1 MLLRTRLC
9 RVVIAACCLLVLAVG
24 ATWAA
29 ALGTEQPPMLRAS
42 TFLPRS
48 VLSGPNHRVDDLVR
62 NDGYMNIYIVHAPK
76 GDLRVESTALL
87 YTRVYELEAAA
98 AMDKVNTGA
107 VFAKSVATSG
117 VNAVKGAANLV
128 IHPIKSVSGAVSGVG
143 KAFSRANASMNDRRP
158 SDDAGG
164 GASLI
169 GYNQALRDFAKQ
181 YGVDPYSRNSI
192 LQTSLK
198 RLASAGAAGGLTG
211 TVAKVAIPGGV
222 GLAVSAASGSHAL
235 NEIDV
240 STPPEDLFARNRTRM
255 EAMGV
260 TTDVAYLFNENPH
273 FTPTSQTRLVLSL
286 EKMAQVRDRAAFI
299 NFCVLTDNDDV
310 ALFRERMA
318 TLYANLNATTDKVD
332 RFVAV
337 GKLLAARTAA
347 GGFLVAYPLDYLA
360 WTPTVANLA
369 RIMGAAATA
378 AKATS
383 KKLVVAGEVSPLAAA
398 TLGKAGWTVVSLR
411 EGLVQAKAPRK

>member
-1 MLLRTRLC
+1 MLQRTRLR
-9 RVVIAACCLLVLAVG
+9 RVVIAVCCLVGLAAGEVR
-24 ATWAA
+24 AA
-29 ALGTEQPPMLRAS
+29 ALETEHAPVFRAS
-42 TFLPRS
+42 SFLPRS
-48 VLSGPNHRVDDLVR
+48 VISGPNHRVDDMVR
-62 NDGYMNIYIVHAPK
+62 NDGYMNIYIVHSPK

-98 AMDKVNTGA
+98 AMDKVNTGG
-107 VFAKSVATSG
+107 VFAKSVAASG
-117 VNAVKGAANLV
+117 ANAVKGAVNLV
-128 IHPIKSVSGAVSGVG
+128 IHPIDSVSGAVSGVG

-158 SDDAGG
+158 PDEAGA
-164 GASLI
+164 GAGLI
-169 GYNQALRDFAKQ
+169 GYNQAKRDYAKQ
-181 YGVDPYSRNSI
+181 YGVDPYSRNAI

-198 RLASAGAAGGLTG
+198 RLASAGTAGGLTG

-273 FTPTSQTRLVLSL
+273 FTPTSQTRLVVSL
-286 EKMAQVRDRAAFI
+286 DKMSNVRDRGAFI

-318 TLYANLNATTDKVD
+318 TLYANLNATTDRLD
-332 RFVAV
+332 RFVPV
-337 GKLLAARTAA
+337 GKLIAARTAA

-360 WTPTVANLA
+360 WTPTVASLA
-369 RIMGAAATA
+369 RSLNAAATA
-378 AKATS
+378 EKSST
-383 KKLVVAGEVSPLAAA
+383 KKLVVAGEVSPLAQA
-398 TLGKAGWTVVSLR
+398 TLRKAGWTVVSLR
-411 EGLVQAKAPRK
+411 EGLAQSKSPHK

>member
-158 SDDAGG
+158 
-164 GASLI
+164 
-169 GYNQALRDFAKQ
+169 
-181 YGVDPYSRNSI
+181 
-192 LQTSLK
+192 
-198 RLASAGAAGGLTG
+198 
-211 TVAKVAIPGGV
+211 
-222 GLAVSAASGSHAL
+222 
-235 NEIDV
+235 
-240 STPPEDLFARNRTRM
+240 
-255 EAMGV
+255 
-260 TTDVAYLFNENPH
+260 
-273 FTPTSQTRLVLSL
+273 
-286 EKMAQVRDRAAFI
+286 
-299 NFCVLTDNDDV
+299 
-310 ALFRERMA
+310 
-318 TLYANLNATTDKVD
+318 
-332 RFVAV
+332 
-337 GKLLAARTAA
+337 
-347 GGFLVAYPLDYLA
+347 
-360 WTPTVANLA
+360 
-369 RIMGAAATA
+369 
-378 AKATS
+378 
-383 KKLVVAGEVSPLAAA
+383 
-398 TLGKAGWTVVSLR
+398 
-411 EGLVQAKAPRK
+411 